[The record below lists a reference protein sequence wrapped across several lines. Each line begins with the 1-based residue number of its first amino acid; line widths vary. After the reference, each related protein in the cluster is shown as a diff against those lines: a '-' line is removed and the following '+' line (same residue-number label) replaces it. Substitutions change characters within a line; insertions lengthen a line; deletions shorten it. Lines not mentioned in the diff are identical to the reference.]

1 LVLNVGAITPLVH
14 QNEEFVGTAFVDIFR
29 DIKLVRISRPLSIS
43 HEGSVDVQ
51 VVGAINAV
59 ESKPELGLGI
69 PVCWDVK
76 GSPISSDCIF
86 GRDVRGADR
95 EGVLDV
101 GVVGNTVAL
110 QLPVTGDLDCRP
122 GYVRGMS
129 GLHGLSCSRTVV
141 KLPDTVE

>member
-1 LVLNVGAITPLVH
+1 M
-14 QNEEFVGTAFVDIFR
+14 
-29 DIKLVRISRPLSIS
+29 RISRPLSIS

-51 VVGAINAV
+51 MVGAINAV
-59 ESKPELGLGI
+59 EPKPELGLGI
-69 PVCWDVK
+69 PVCWDVE

-101 GVVGNTVAL
+101 GVVGDTVAL
-110 QLPVTGDLDCRP
+110 QLPVAGNLDCRP
-122 GYVRGMS
+122 GYVWGMS
-129 GLHGLSCSRTVV
+129 GLHGLTRRGTVV